1 MPLKFSE
8 ALTMVV
14 ILKTEKK
21 KKSERFTFAFG
32 RVHFSEGDNNLQ
44 GPCSSQIEIEIKTL
58 SPFLFSDTT
67 ELIKLL

>member
-1 MPLKFSE
+1 
-8 ALTMVV
+8 MVV
-14 ILKTEKK
+14 ILKTEK

-32 RVHFSEGDNNLQ
+32 RVHFSEGDDNLQ